1 MYQQRSEPE
10 AMEVRG
16 PWVPEVRREGAEP
29 VEVAP
34 EPGDRYAVVDEII
47 GGDVRLAVASWPQ
60 VDGAGRLRFGEG
72 SEPVEI
78 ERAALQAKVDA
89 QRERE
94 GQLARPL
101 RIGDVFLV
109 RGAGTLDS
117 WERVLDITASS
128 RRAAKHAGLRAVAQ
142 PDVGK
147 VAAEAGE
154 EPSWR
159 RPPTAPG
166 PDQER
171 RPPAE
176 LTPPSVANA
185 AI

>member
-1 MYQQRSEPE
+1 MYQQRAEPE
-10 AMEVRG
+10 AMDVRG
-16 PWVPEVRREGAEP
+16 PWVPEIRREGAEP

-47 GGDVRLAVASWPQ
+47 GGDVRLAVTTWPE
-60 VDGAGRLRFGEG
+60 VDEAGRLRFTEG
-72 SEPVEI
+72 SEPVDVEGT
-78 ERAALQAKVDA
+78 ALQGKVDA
-89 QRERE
+89 ERTRE
-94 GQLARPL
+94 GQLVRPL

-109 RGAGTLDS
+109 RGFGPVAS
-117 WERVLDITASS
+117 WDRVLDITASS

-142 PDVGK
+142 PEVGQ
-147 VAAEAGE
+147 ATAETRE

-159 RPPTAPG
+159 RPPKGPG
-166 PDQER
+166 SRRE